1 MPPRP
6 DAIPHRKRSPIHS
19 DSGRAS
25 ISTNS
30 GSSPTSWRQGPSR
43 KNSMN
48 LPDVNVLVHAHNAD
62 SALHDRARL
71 WWDACLAGTEG
82 IGLAWAAMLGFVRI
96 TTNRRVVARP
106 LPVKRVMEQLQAW
119 LALPHV
125 HIAQPSTAHF
135 ARLRAELERLGT
147 AGNLTTDAHLAVL
160 AMERGYVLYST
171 DADFSRFSGLRWV
184 NPCKEARA

>member
-1 MPPRP
+1 M
-6 DAIPHRKRSPIHS
+6 I
-19 DSGRAS
+19 
-25 ISTNS
+25 
-30 GSSPTSWRQGPSR
+30 
-43 KNSMN
+43 

-62 SALHDRARL
+62 SALHEQARV

-106 LPVKRVMEQLQAW
+106 LPVERVMAQLQSW

-125 HIAQPSTAHF
+125 HIAEPSQTHF
-135 ARLRAELERLGT
+135 ARLRTELERLGT
-147 AGNLTTDAHLAVL
+147 AGNLTTDAHLAAL

-171 DADFSRFSGLRWV
+171 DTDFARFSGLRWV
-184 NPCKEARA
+184 NPCRKAKRS